1 MSTTGPDAP
10 HAPDA
15 EDVAIVRAFEAG
27 QEPPGGFH
35 HREHVR
41 VARWYLR
48 QHSWLDAAAKFSAT
62 LRRFAA
68 AQGKPDLYHETITT
82 AFLLIIHERLYG
94 ADPAQTWTEFCAANP
109 DLLVW
114 KPSVLDRYYHRD
126 TLASDRAR
134 RCFVLPDRLLQPD
147 QSLQ

>member
-1 MSTTGPDAP
+1 MPTTGPDA
-10 HAPDA
+10 D
-15 EDVAIVRAFEAG
+15 DVAIVKAFEAG
-27 QEPPGGFH
+27 EEPPGGFH

-41 VARWYLR
+41 VAWWYLR
-48 QHSWLDAAAKFSAT
+48 QHPWLDAAASFSAA

-82 AFLLIIHERLYG
+82 AFLLIINERLYG
-94 ADPAQTWTEFCAANP
+94 ADQGQTWTEFCEANP

-114 KPSVLDRYYHRD
+114 KPSVLDRYYHRE

-134 RCFVLPDRLLQPD
+134 RCFLLPDRLLHPD